1 VRSISNAYANNI
13 DCERTCVARSSHSRA
28 IDQISDFA
36 AEHPSRA
43 PCVLMNTEPCRQAAD
58 AKAAP
63 VDLAQKSAPPSSSSF
78 PGGPNHS
85 MGPRATTAEGKIVSI
100 RQATARGRVFRF
112 E

>member
-43 PCVLMNTEPCRQAAD
+43 ALRTDEY
-58 AKAAP
+58 
-63 VDLAQKSAPPSSSSF
+63 
-78 PGGPNHS
+78 
-85 MGPRATTAEGKIVSI
+85 
-100 RQATARGRVFRF
+100 
-112 E
+112 